1 MKTERE
7 QKLEWLSRGR
17 ALRLHLIGLYAE
29 RQERLSRAEYAGV
42 RFEGNHTTPHGN
54 AAERRLEALETVEEE
69 IRETE
74 LALERVEEEVRTAI
88 AEIHTPIYQTYL
100 RMRFL
105 GYPSE
110 REIAAQTKYSLQY
123 IDSHVR
129 KKAVDAI
136 RMPAN
141 DG

>member
-42 RFEGNHTTPHGN
+42 RFEGNHTAPHGN
-54 AAERRLEALETVEEE
+54 AAERRLEALETVEDE

-74 LALERVEEEVRTAI
+74 LALERVEEEVRE
-88 AEIHTPIYQTYL
+88 EICQVHRPVYQTYL

-105 GYPSE
+105 AYKSE
-110 REIAAQTKYSLQY
+110 PQIAKEIGYSLDSVKGY
-123 IDSHVR
+123 IHRGAIDSVQLHT
-129 KKAVDAI
+129 K
-136 RMPAN
+136 
-141 DG
+141 